1 LTKTM
6 RKEIPWSGV
15 GAVYTEEEIALVAD
29 VMRNTRD
36 TFTQGK
42 YQKEFEQEFCRYN
55 GNNFAFA
62 VSSCTAALELAALLT
77 RVGPG
82 DEVIIPAHT
91 FCATAIPFARTKA
104 KIVWADIDP
113 KTLVVTAKTI
123 EKKVTKKTKVIIV
136 VHLYGLAADMS
147 SITAFAKKN
156 NIIVVEDCAQA
167 LGAQSKGKKVGAWGD
182 LGCFSFHTH
191 KNITTLGE
199 GGMLAVKNPDWAK
212 LVPGLR
218 HNGVRAYPESR
229 DRYWVPAMGNV
240 DFDVNGLWPYNFCI
254 GEVQCA
260 LGTAILKRIDKL
272 IAQRVLRMKKF
283 IAAVKKYP
291 ELIFQEIPE
300 GQTTAAHL
308 LPARY
313 DKKVTGKTN
322 HDFIETMF
330 KEHGVKVIVQYYPLS
345 RYPMFQK
352 AGFGKADCPATDDF
366 FDNMVSFPFHSWMT
380 EEDFDYMIEA
390 TMSTLEKLRGG

>member
-1 LTKTM
+1 LVKTIK
-6 RKEIPWSGV
+6 KEIPWSGV

-91 FCATAIPFARTKA
+91 FCATAIPFARTGA
-104 KIVWADIDP
+104 KIIWADIDP
-113 KTLVVTAKTI
+113 ETLVATAKTLT
-123 EKKVTKKTKVIIV
+123 KKMTAKTKVFVV
-136 VHLYGLAADMS
+136 VHLYGLAADMQP
-147 SITAFAKKN
+147 IMNLAKQN
-156 NIIVVEDCAQA
+156 NILVVEDCAQA
-167 LGAQSKGKKVGAWGD
+167 LGAESKGKKVGAWGD

-199 GGMLAVKNPDWAK
+199 GGMLTVKNPDWAK

-218 HNGVRAYPESR
+218 HNGVRAYPDPRE
-229 DRYWVPAMGNV
+229 RYWVPAMGNV
-240 DFDVNGLWPYNFCI
+240 DFDVDGLWPYNFCI

-260 LGTAILKRIDKL
+260 LGTMVLKRTDKL
-272 IAQRVLRMKKF
+272 IGQRVSRMKKF
-283 IAAVKKYP
+283 IAAVKDYP
-291 ELIFQEIPE
+291 ELIFQRIPD
-300 GQTTAAHL
+300 GQTTTAHL
-308 LPARY
+308 LPAKY
-313 DKKVTGKTN
+313 NGKKYCKTN
-322 HDFIETMF
+322 HDFIGMMF
-330 KEHGVKVIVQYYPLS
+330 KEYGVKVIVQYYPLS

-366 FDNMVSFPFHSWMT
+366 FDNMVSFPSHSWMP

-390 TMSTLEKLRGG
+390 VIATLKKLRGG

>member
-1 LTKTM
+1 LVK
-6 RKEIPWSGV
+6 RIKKEIPWSGV
-15 GAVYTEEEIALVAD
+15 GAVYTEEEIALVAS

-42 YQKEFEQEFCRYN
+42 YQMEFEQEFCRYN
-55 GNNFAFA
+55 ENNFAFA

-123 EKKVTKKTKVIIV
+123 EKKITAKTKVIIV
-136 VHLYGLAADMS
+136 VHLYGLAADMPP
-147 SITAFAKKN
+147 IMNLAKKN
-156 NIIVVEDCAQA
+156 NILVVEDCAQA
-167 LGAQSKGKKVGAWGD
+167 LGAESKGKKVGAWGD

-199 GGMLAVKNPDWAK
+199 GGMLTVQDPQLAK

-218 HNGVRAYPESR
+218 HNGLRAYPDPRE
-229 DRYWVPAMGNV
+229 RYWVPAMGNV
-240 DFDVNGLWPYNFCI
+240 DFDVDGLWPYNFCI

-260 LGTAILKRIDKL
+260 LGTMVLKRTDKL
-272 IAQRVLRMKKF
+272 IAQRVSRMKKF
-283 IAAVKKYP
+283 IATVKKYP

-308 LPARY
+308 LAAKY

-330 KEHGVKVIVQYYPLS
+330 KEHGVKVIVQYYPLY

-352 AGFGKADCPATDDF
+352 AGFGKADCPVTDNF
-366 FDNMVSFPFHSWMT
+366 FDNMVSFPFHSWML

-390 TMSTLEKLRGG
+390 VMATLKKLWGG